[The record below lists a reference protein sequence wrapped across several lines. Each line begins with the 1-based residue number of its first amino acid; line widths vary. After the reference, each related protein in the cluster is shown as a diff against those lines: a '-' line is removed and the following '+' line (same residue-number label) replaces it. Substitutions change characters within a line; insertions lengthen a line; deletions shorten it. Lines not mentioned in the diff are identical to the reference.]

1 MTFKRKIIPAL
12 IISGSLFAASG
23 SASANDSAELEKLRA
38 LVQELDQKIRVI
50 DRKNELAEEA
60 AAAKKKEAPVVKA
73 SQDGF
78 GIESGDGQHK
88 IKFGGLIQ
96 GDYRYFNSGRGNAGS
111 AANIATE
118 ASDSAIARR
127 AEPIIQATLFDKYDF
142 VYVGEFGSNNGA
154 NSNTIVDVFARA
166 RFSPA
171 FTVQAGKHQVPLR
184 KP

>member
-96 GDYRYFNSGRGNAGS
+96 GDYRHFNSGRGNAGS